1 MFIRVAWGLM
11 VAGVL
16 LLITASVMASR
27 HRTSMDG
34 TAIVPATVIDRQ
46 MVLTNGINRNRPVVS
61 FITGA
66 GKNVAFISMSTLRL
80 EDDLG
85 AAIVDLA
92 ANVPYGV
99 QRLGH
104 ETWDDLKAD
113 GRKTV
118 MLADVRTRHRLPG
131 SSTVQAALAA
141 LVRPDIVMKEGS
153 RYLANDSLYREW
165 VARPTFA

>member
-104 ETWDDLKAD
+104 ETWA
-113 GRKTV
+113 T
-118 MLADVRTRHRLPG
+118 
-131 SSTVQAALAA
+131 S
-141 LVRPDIVMKEGS
+141 RPT
-153 RYLANDSLYREW
+153 A
-165 VARPTFA
+165 ARP